1 MCRRKRFRRVRLPA
15 TNESHG
21 RVASRHTRVLSAGR
35 AASPYARWPQTRS
48 SRIIRFQKSGGLD
61 AMHRQS
67 GVATRATCSMPS
79 TQSCTAMFIGVLLL
93 YEKGRAQYAPR
104 MPVRSF
110 ALEARSSTRR
120 ARWAVSL
127 EVYSTE
133 NAVYSNVQ

>member
-1 MCRRKRFRRVRLPA
+1 MHGGHKREQA
-15 TNESHG
+15 EK
-21 RVASRHTRVLSAGR
+21 LS
-35 AASPYARWPQTRS
+35 SK
-48 SRIIRFQKSGGLD
+48 KSGGLD

-79 TQSCTAMFIGVLLL
+79 AQSCAAMFIGVLLL
-93 YEKGRAQYAPR
+93 YEKGRAQYARR

-110 ALEARSSTRR
+110 AFEARSSTRR